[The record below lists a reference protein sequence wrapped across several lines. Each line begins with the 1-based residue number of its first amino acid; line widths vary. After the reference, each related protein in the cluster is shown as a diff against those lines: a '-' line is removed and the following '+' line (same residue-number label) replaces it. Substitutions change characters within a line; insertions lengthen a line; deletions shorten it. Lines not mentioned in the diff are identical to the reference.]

1 MRRPGQG
8 FTLLELLVV
17 LVLLG
22 ALAALVAPAVSR
34 GIDAWRLRVA
44 AQELEQQVARL
55 PLQARAAGVTL
66 HLGGEAA
73 WPAAVPPIVL
83 EDAGIEWL
91 SPLVVRSNG
100 FCEAGALRLVHDEG
114 RRDYDVL
121 SPDCRLRRRTAGAD
135 DDEGGAAP

>member
-1 MRRPGQG
+1 MRRPARG

-22 ALAALVAPAVSR
+22 ALAALVAPATVR

-44 AQELEQQVARL
+44 AQSLEQQVARL

-66 HLGGEAA
+66 TLGGELA
-73 WPAAVPPIVL
+73 WPDAVPAIEL
-83 EDAGIEWL
+83 EDARVQWL
-91 SPLVVRSNG
+91 APLVVRSNG
-100 FCEAGALRLVHDEG
+100 FCEAGALRLLHDEA

-121 SPDCRLRRRTAGAD
+121 SPDCRLRRRDETEEAADGA
-135 DDEGGAAP
+135 P

>member
-1 MRRPGQG
+1 MRRPDRG

-73 WPAAVPPIVL
+73 WPAAVPPIEL
-83 EDAGIEWL
+83 EDAGIKWL

-100 FCEAGALRLVHDEG
+100 FCEAGALRLVHDDG

-121 SPDCRLRRRTAGAD
+121 SPDCRLRRRASVAG
-135 DDEGGAAP
+135 DDEGAAP